1 MTVFLS
7 AALFDKDGATLLKRL
22 DTSYNRQWL
31 DERDGDGS
39 FSFSIPFEDASSI
52 IAGRIVKF
60 SWGTQSNDWVFAGV
74 IESVTVS
81 KTGGNTTGEDRIAD
95 VGGRGV
101 RCLLENALVYPVSG
115 NATRTFSG
123 VSAGSIIRTL
133 LTEAQARGV
142 LTELS
147 TDFTNT
153 TDSNGVGFSKVLT
166 LNENAGT
173 SLAEVATR
181 HTELAVDIN
190 VTPDL
195 VLQYFNNRG
204 TDWTAGT
211 PTVALRVGYNIGE
224 LRTEKAGPVR
234 NTVLVGYG
242 TNQFVTRTNSG
253 SVSNYGRK
261 ETFLNLSNTNSG
273 THANLAGDQV
283 LSVSAVPSDGIT
295 VQLSSDGPQPY
306 INFNV
311 GDYVWVHDHTG
322 TRTKYRV
329 SSISVTEAE
338 DGTVSFVPELGTLRA
353 DLTRRLNRALAR
365 LEAKNANGTATTD
378 LVPGGGT
385 GGQIVVLPGGVI
397 LPATVS
403 ANYPFDRTDADSA
416 QGWPYSFLLQSLAW
430 SVEDLSSIGFYSRT
444 LVSSSYTTDG
454 TFTGT
459 AFINMDSLAYTQFA
473 SSAVPIGNNASA
485 FKLINGN
492 LYHFGTAISQFNGA
506 TWVPIVTN
514 IVSKPF
520 QVGSIWYALH
530 STNGL
535 VAFDETTEIVSI
547 IASLPATGGG
557 TFRWAT
563 IGNGSCWF
571 AFQPTGTSSIRIW
584 HRPTSVS
591 GSWTNVFLD
600 YGAIAGPAV
609 STALDGDLLAY
620 QPPANRAIG
629 TGVFHRIDKLGT
641 ITTTSDV
648 AGYLDDL
655 RAAGKYIVQH
665 ANLTYSNGAN
675 PQTGAGNYQEAGSY
689 LGAHNSEW
697 VLVGTT
703 YTDATSGRD
712 SNTKWRIDA
721 VGPQGYCTVVPETD
735 AGTRELGS
743 ENFTWAPGGE
753 NYLRVSSN
761 ATIYEYSINLT
772 LP

>member
-1 MTVFLS
+1 VSVFLS
-7 AALFDKDGATLLKRL
+7 AALFEKDGTTLIKRL

-39 FSFSIPFEDASSI
+39 FGFSLPFEDSGALIS
-52 IAGRIVKF
+52 GRIVKF

-95 VGGRGV
+95 IGGRGV

-133 LTEAQARGV
+133 ITEAQARGV

-190 VTPDL
+190 ITPDF

-204 TDWTAGT
+204 TDWTAST
-211 PTVALRVGYNIGE
+211 PTVALRVGSNIGE
-224 LRTEKAGPVR
+224 LRTEKAGPVK

-242 TNQFVTRTNSG
+242 TNQFVTRANSS
-253 SVSNYGRK
+253 SVTSYGRK
-261 ETFLNLSNTNSG
+261 ETFLNLSNTNSS
-273 THANLAGDQV
+273 THADLAGDQV
-283 LSVSAVPSDGIT
+283 LSVSASPSDGIT
-295 VQLSSDGPQPY
+295 VQLSADGAQPY
-306 INFNV
+306 LNFYV

-322 TRTKYRV
+322 ARTKYRV
-329 SSISVTEAE
+329 SSISVTETE
-338 DGTVSFVPELGTLRA
+338 DGSVSFVPELGTLRA

-378 LVPGGGT
+378 LTPGGGI

-403 ANYPFDRTDADSA
+403 ANYPFDREAADTA
-416 QGWPYSFLLQSLAW
+416 QGWPYGFTAQSLAW
-430 SVEDLSSIGFYSRT
+430 SVEDLSSIGFYTRT
-444 LVSSSYTTDG
+444 LVSSSSNV
-454 TFTGT
+454 TGT

-473 SSAVPIGNNASA
+473 SSVVPSSTNASA
-485 FKLINGN
+485 FKLINGS
-492 LYHFGTAISQFNGA
+492 LYHFGTSISQFDGA
-506 TWVPIVTN
+506 TWVPIVNN

-530 STNGL
+530 STIGL
-535 VAFDETTEIVSI
+535 LAFDETTELVSTV
-547 IASLPATGGG
+547 ASLPATGGG

-571 AFQPTGTSSIRIW
+571 AFQPTGTSAIRVW

-600 YGAIAGPAV
+600 YGFVSGPAV

-620 QPPANRAIG
+620 QPPSSGAVG
-629 TGVFHRIDKLGT
+629 TGVLHRVDKLGT

-655 RAAGKYIVQH
+655 RAAGKYIEQH
-665 ANLTYSNGAN
+665 ANLTYVNAVTGGG
-675 PQTGAGNYQEAGSY
+675 QTLAEVGSY

-697 VLVGTT
+697 ILVGTT
-703 YTDATSGRD
+703 YTDTDASSGRG
-712 SNTKWRIDA
+712 SNAKWRIDA

-735 AGTRELGS
+735 AGNFKIGS
-743 ENFTWAPGGE
+743 ENFTWSPGGE

-761 ATIYEYSINLT
+761 AIIYEYSINLT